1 MWDPPSL
8 EQQNG
13 PIVTYTIVIVTAET
27 AESLQFTTVDTNIIL
42 DSLMPYTTYEW
53 TVAAH
58 TTAGMGPFSSPAT
71 VRTSP
76 DGKWVF
82 LVFYHAG

>member
-1 MWDPPSL
+1 MWDPPSP

-13 PIVTYTIVIVTAET
+13 PIVTYTIVIVTVET
-27 AESLQFTTVDTNIIL
+27 AESLQLTTNDTNLIL
-42 DSLMPYTTYEW
+42 DSLIPYTTYEW

-58 TTAGMGPFSSPAT
+58 TTVGMGPFSSPAT

-76 DGKWVF
+76 DGKCIF
-82 LVFYHAG
+82 

>member
-1 MWDPPSL
+1 MWDPPL
-8 EQQNG
+8 PEQQNG
-13 PIVTYTIVIVTAET
+13 PIVTYTIVIVTVET
-27 AESLQFTTVDTNIIL
+27 AESQFTTNDTNLIL
-42 DSLMPYTTYEW
+42 NSLMPYTTYEW